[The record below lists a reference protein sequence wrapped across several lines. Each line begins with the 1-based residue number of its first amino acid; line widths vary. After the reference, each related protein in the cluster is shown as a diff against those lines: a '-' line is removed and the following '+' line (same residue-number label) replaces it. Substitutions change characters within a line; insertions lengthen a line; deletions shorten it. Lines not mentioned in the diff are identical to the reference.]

1 MATIRHKKSL
11 GQHFLEDQTVL
22 EGIVECAGVGPEDTV
37 LEIGPGSGNM
47 TRLLAARAKRL
58 VAVEVDTSL
67 KEILEH
73 ELSPYPGAEVIFANF
88 LSMDMTELHRV
99 LGGGSF
105 KVVANL
111 PYYITTSILEQLFMS
126 GLPMESI
133 TVLIQ
138 KEAADR
144 LVSPPGG
151 KDYGPL
157 TVACARWG
165 QGRITL
171 KVPPG
176 AFVPPPKVDSAVVHI
191 TCHGEN
197 PYPGLDEAFFRRVVK
212 TAFTQRRKQLKNT
225 LGGLGLPGAMIEQA
239 LAEAG
244 IEGSRRPETL
254 SCDEFAAL
262 SSALVRKTGK
272 K

>member
-11 GQHFLEDQTVL
+11 GQHFLEDRTVL
-22 EGIVECAGVGPEDTV
+22 EGIVACAGVGPEDAV

-73 ELSPYPGAEVIFANF
+73 ELAPYPGAEVIFANF
-88 LSMDMTELHRV
+88 LSMDMEELHRA
-99 LGGGSF
+99 LGGGTF

-111 PYYITTSILEQLFMS
+111 PYYITTSILEQLFSS

-144 LVSPPGG
+144 LISPPGG

-157 TVACARWG
+157 TVACSRWG
-165 QGRITL
+165 EGRITL

-191 TCHGEN
+191 TCHRED
-197 PYPGLDEAFFRRVVK
+197 PYPGLDEDFFRRVVK

-225 LGGLGLPGAMIEQA
+225 LGGLGIAGNLVEEA

-254 SCDEFAAL
+254 SAGEFALLTGTLAK
-262 SSALVRKTGK
+262 RTGK